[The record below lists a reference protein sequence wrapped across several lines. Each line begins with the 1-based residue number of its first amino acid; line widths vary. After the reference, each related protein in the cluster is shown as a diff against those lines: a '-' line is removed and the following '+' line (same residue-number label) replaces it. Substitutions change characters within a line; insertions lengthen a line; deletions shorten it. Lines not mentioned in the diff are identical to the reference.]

1 LENCA
6 GWGARSIMAE
16 VFREGNV
23 EKLAQL
29 SALSR
34 QFDHCVEFD

>member
-1 LENCA
+1 
-6 GWGARSIMAE
+6 MAE

-23 EKLAQL
+23 EKI

-34 QFDHCVEFD
+34 QHSAVKSSGEAG